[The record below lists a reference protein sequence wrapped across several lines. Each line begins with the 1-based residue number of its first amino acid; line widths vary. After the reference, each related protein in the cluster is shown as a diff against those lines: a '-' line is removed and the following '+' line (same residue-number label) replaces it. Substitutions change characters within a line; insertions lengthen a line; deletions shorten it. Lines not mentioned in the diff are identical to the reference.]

1 VAALLAKAEAA
12 DQVDVPAGMS
22 IPKELARGEARLAR
36 LAEARAE
43 IAERAKERF
52 ECGSATTFGPFRHP
66 ILTPVRMRKHQ

>member
-36 LAEARAE
+36 LAEALAE

-52 ECGSATTFGPFRHP
+52 WCWKGRTWSATRW
-66 ILTPVRMRKHQ
+66 